1 MSTCSTCSDFSPKI
15 QSDQIDSCQ
24 YNRRFYDQTN
34 LSALNAYI
42 AAHTEKFTRRCLG
55 TPLT

>member
-1 MSTCSTCSDFSPKI
+1 MLWFFAQN
-15 QSDQIDSCQ
+15 QSHQIDSCQ

-42 AAHTEKFTRRCLG
+42 AAHTEKYTRRRLG